1 MAVSLCG
8 SMLSDDSGM
17 LIRIPRHVS
26 LSEGRSSLSLLM
38 GRPRDERRSCNK

>member
-8 SMLSDDSGM
+8 SLLSDDSGM
-17 LIRIPRHVS
+17 LIQIPRHVRS
-26 LSEGRSSLSLLM
+26 SEGGLSLSLLM